1 MATSEHLLH
10 ELIILD
16 ETGDT
21 KLVWDADRQAEIDE
35 AKATFERM
43 KKKGYVAYK
52 VDRKGDKGEVIE
64 HFDPTAEKMIM
75 APQMKG
81 G

>member
-1 MATSEHLLH
+1 MCV
-10 ELIILD
+10 LD

-21 KLVWDADRQAEIDE
+21 KLIWDPEKQDE
-35 AKATFERM
+35 VDAAKEMFAKM

-52 VDRKGDKGEVIE
+52 VDRKGEKGEVIE
-64 HFDPTAEKMIM
+64 DFDRHAEKLIL
-75 APQMKG
+75 APQMRG

>member
-1 MATSEHLLH
+1 MSITEKIVNELL
-10 ELIILD
+10 ILD

-21 KLVWDADRQAEIDE
+21 KFIWDQAAQAEVDE

-52 VDRKGDKGEVIE
+52 VDHRGEKGEVIDR
-64 HFDPTAEKMIM
+64 FDPTAEKLIM